1 MQRITKYILAAAM
14 AFPLFSYAQQ
24 APVLTLDSILQRI
37 DKQNVRLQSYA
48 LKAQAYQSSAE
59 AATAW
64 TAPMVGAGT
73 FMTPYPLQS
82 VMESRDKGQLMLRV
96 EQDIP
101 NAAKLKAKKEYIASQ
116 GAIASA
122 GRDITLNDFRAR
134 AKSLYYTWL
143 VNIEKIKVA
152 GETERL
158 ILVMK
163 KMEEVRYPYNQSQLS
178 SIFKADARIEENRN
192 MIKMYESEIAKSRA
206 WLNGLMNQTGDYMFS
221 IDTAAIPEYKEQL
234 HDTAL
239 LAGKRKDIVQMDA
252 AINSL
257 KLNIRSMELEKR
269 PNFKI
274 QFDHMSPL
282 AGMMPQAF
290 SVMGMVSI
298 PIVPWSSKMYKQE
311 TRAIQYNVASM
322 QKEREAMLNETHSM
336 LIGMQYEIIATQQRI
351 SNFENRII
359 PALQKVFDADFQSYE
374 ENKQTVTTVLS
385 DWESLIMMRMNVLD
399 EKLKLYQMI
408 VSHEKEEY
416 Q

>member
-1 MQRITKYILAAAM
+1 MQRITKYILAAVIAT
-14 AFPLFSYAQQ
+14 PLFSHAQQ
-24 APVLTLDSILQRI
+24 TPVLTLDSILQRI
-37 DKQNVRLQSYA
+37 DKQNVLLQSYA

-64 TAPMVGAGT
+64 MAPMVGAGT

-82 VMESRDKGQLMLRV
+82 VMEPRDKGQLMLRI

-116 GAIASA
+116 GTIVNA

-143 VNIEKIKVA
+143 VNTEKIKVS

-158 ILVMK
+158 IQMMK
-163 KMEEVRYPYNQSQLS
+163 KIEEVRYPYNQSQLS

-192 MIKMYESEIAKSRA
+192 MIKMYEGEIAKSRA
-206 WLNGLMNQTGDYMFS
+206 QLNGLMNQHGDYMFN
-221 IDTAAIPEYKEQL
+221 IDTTDLPAYKEQL

-239 LAGKRKDIVQMDA
+239 LASKRKDIVQMDA

-257 KLNIRSMELEKR
+257 KLNIRSMELEKK

-298 PIVPWSSKMYKQE
+298 PIVPWSSKSYKQE
-311 TRAIQYNVASM
+311 TKAIQYNMASM
-322 QKEREAMLNETHSM
+322 KKEREAVLNDTHSM
-336 LIGMQYEIIATQQRI
+336 LIGMQYEIITMQQRI
-351 SNFENRII
+351 RNFENKII

-374 ENKQTVTTVLS
+374 ENKQTISTVLS
-385 DWESLIMMRMNVLD
+385 DWESLVVMKMSLLD